1 MKAMLI
7 SDLIIMRRNLLQ
19 MLMTCLIVVLVISLA
34 MNNTLAP
41 IGGCFG
47 AMIPLLY
54 LFTIAGYDEMNEWQ
68 GFKLTL
74 PASRKDIIIGR
85 YASLF
90 VVALASILIGIAIS
104 YVVGGIASVIG
115 TQNGAKFDNVWNHT
129 SPAGTLLSTMTLA
142 SNPPEIILGSSIG
155 GATMALFIS
164 AITLPLIAKMGL
176 TKSVRFVPIVVV
188 VIFLIAF
195 ASFDEG
201 GPFASYVPDFFQWLF
216 TNSNAVIY
224 LIAGLGIGSL
234 ILFAVSM
241 FLAIKLYEHREF

>member
-85 YASLF
+85 YASLL
-90 VVALASILIGIAIS
+90 VVALVSILIGIAVS
-104 YVVGGIASVIG
+104 YVVGGIASPE
-115 TQNGAKFDNVWNHT
+115 GAF
-129 SPAGTLLSTMTLA
+129 LSTMTLA
-142 SNPPEIILGSSIG
+142 TNPPEIIVGSSVA
-155 GATMALFIS
+155 GAAMALFIC

-195 ASFDEG
+195 ASFGEG
-201 GPFASYVPDFFQWLF
+201 GPLASYVPDFFQWLF
-216 TNSNAVIY
+216 TSTNAVIY

-234 ILFAVSM
+234 ILFMVSM
-241 FLAIKLYEHREF
+241 LLAIKLYEHREF

>member
-34 MNNTLAP
+34 MNSTLAP

-74 PASRKDIIIGR
+74 PTSRKDIIIGR

-90 VVALASILIGIAIS
+90 VVALASILIGIAVS

-115 TQNGAKFDNVWNHT
+115 SQNGAEFGNLWNYS
-129 SPAGTLLSTMTLA
+129 SPEGAFLSTMTLA
-142 SNPPEIILGSSIG
+142 TNPPEIIIGSSIA
-155 GATMALFIS
+155 GASMALFIC
-164 AITLPLIAKMGL
+164 AITLPLIAKLGL

-188 VIFLIAF
+188 VIFLITF
-195 ASFDEG
+195 ASFGEG
-201 GPFASYVPDFFQWLF
+201 GPLASYVPDFFQWLF
-216 TNSNAVIY
+216 TSTNAVIY

-241 FLAIKLYEHREF
+241 LLAIKLYEHREF